1 MLMRNFLHLLF
12 IGNKQRYH
20 SRKTAIDI
28 YRRRRSILAT
38 TQQLYHNEEP
48 EFQLS
53 EEQIAEI
60 RDGFNMYDKERKGE
74 IPTSILGTVM
84 KNLGHNLKPDQLADC
99 IDAVD
104 GDGSGTVDFEEFL
117 ALMSKK
123 TKEAEDERE
132 LREVFRVFDKNSR
145 GVIDVADLKMIF
157 KALDPD
163 MPDDEVEQIISEV
176 DEDGSG
182 TVDYEEFYKL
192 MTG

>member
-1 MLMRNFLHLLF
+1 M
-12 IGNKQRYH
+12 
-20 SRKTAIDI
+20 A
-28 YRRRRSILAT
+28 
-38 TQQLYHNEEP
+38 EEEQ
-48 EFQLS
+48 EFHLS
-53 EEQIAEI
+53 EEQVSEI
-60 RDGFNMYDKERKGE
+60 RDAFNMYDKDRKGE
-74 IPTSILGTVM
+74 ISTSLLGTVM
-84 KNLGHNLKPDQLADC
+84 KNLGHNLKPDQLAEC

-104 GDGSGTVDFEEFL
+104 GDGSGTVDFDEFL
-117 ALMSKK
+117 ALMAKK

-145 GVIDVADLKMIF
+145 GVIDVTDLKMIF